1 MAVGS
6 LLVSTPT
13 SPGTPEGSPGPAGR
27 LSPGRMRVGILGVG
41 RAGAVLG
48 AALARA
54 GHPVVA
60 VSAVSDASHERA
72 ARLLPGARI
81 LEDLDVVAEA
91 DLVLFGV
98 PEETLAPLLAGLAA
112 AGAFHPGQVLV
123 HVSARQGIGVFE
135 PVAAAHDVLPLA
147 LHPALALAGRAED
160 VERLSGTAFA
170 VTTLKSL
177 RPLGEA
183 LVLEM
188 GGEPVWVEEEDRP
201 AYAAALAAV
210 RDGLEGVLGAAS
222 RVLADCG
229 FADPGRTLGPLV
241 ASTVDGVFRSSV
253 TRDPAGA
260 TEPEEHP

>member
-1 MAVGS
+1 
-6 LLVSTPT
+6 
-13 SPGTPEGSPGPAGR
+13 
-27 LSPGRMRVGILGVG
+27 
-41 RAGAVLG
+41 
-48 AALARA
+48 
-54 GHPVVA
+54 
-60 VSAVSDASHERA
+60 
-72 ARLLPGARI
+72 
-81 LEDLDVVAEA
+81 
-91 DLVLFGV
+91 
-98 PEETLAPLLAGLAA
+98 
-112 AGAFHPGQVLV
+112 
-123 HVSARQGIGVFE
+123 
-135 PVAAAHDVLPLA
+135 
-147 LHPALALAGRAED
+147 
-160 VERLSGTAFA
+160 

-229 FADPGRTLGPLV
+229 FADPGHTLGPLV